1 MYLDFYKAFFI
12 PNTFHCRSYNKLLR
26 ETITKML
33 INKEIRE
40 ELNELIYLL
49 KLQDKNKKSSLDKQ
63 VKIEQNIAY
72 TEQVAEITQEPDYG
86 AALSILSSL
95 AG

>member
-1 MYLDFYKAFFI
+1 M
-12 PNTFHCRSYNKLLR
+12 SGLLSR
-26 ETITKML
+26 AVVVI
-33 INKEIRE
+33 
-40 ELNELIYLL
+40 
-49 KLQDKNKKSSLDKQ
+49 D
-63 VKIEQNIAY
+63 IEQNIAY